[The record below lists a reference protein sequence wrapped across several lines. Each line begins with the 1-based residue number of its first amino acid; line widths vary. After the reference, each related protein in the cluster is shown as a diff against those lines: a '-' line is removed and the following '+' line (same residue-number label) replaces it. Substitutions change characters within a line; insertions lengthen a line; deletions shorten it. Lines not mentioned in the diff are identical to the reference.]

1 MFNKSLDFRDQSG
14 AGAAGG
20 IGYGLSL
27 AYNVEFIPGFSL
39 VKNWFDLEEKIK
51 QADIILTG
59 EGRFDKTSLYGK
71 GPYEIIKMAS
81 EYEKKVILLAGS
93 VDFEVVSRLHSDFSN
108 LKAVSFSKESLE
120 LVIQRKFYPSSSVL
134 GDDYFI
140 ITISRNTNAS
150 CILFCFKC
158 TGELTINC
166 CHAMDFKSFYNGSN
180 IFC

>member
-1 MFNKSLDFRDQSG
+1 MEENIVTMSKRLSLAFNKSLDFRDQSG

-120 LVIQRKFYPSSSVL
+120 LNENLTR
-134 GDDYFI
+134 
-140 ITISRNTNAS
+140 AS
-150 CILFCFKC
+150 EFFKEKLRETLFFLK
-158 TGELTINC
+158 
-166 CHAMDFKSFYNGSN
+166 
-180 IFC
+180 

>member
-1 MFNKSLDFRDQSG
+1 M
-14 AGAAGG
+14 
-20 IGYGLSL
+20 
-27 AYNVEFIPGFSL
+27 
-39 VKNWFDLEEKIK
+39 KNWFDLEEKIK

-120 LVIQRKFYPSSSVL
+120 LNENLTR
-134 GDDYFI
+134 
-140 ITISRNTNAS
+140 AS
-150 CILFCFKC
+150 EFFKEKLRETLFFLK
-158 TGELTINC
+158 
-166 CHAMDFKSFYNGSN
+166 
-180 IFC
+180 